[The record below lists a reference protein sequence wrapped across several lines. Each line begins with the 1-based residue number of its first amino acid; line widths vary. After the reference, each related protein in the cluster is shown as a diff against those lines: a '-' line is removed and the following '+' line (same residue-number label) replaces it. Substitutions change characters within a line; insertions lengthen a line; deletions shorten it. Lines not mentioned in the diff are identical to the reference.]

1 MVTLPPPDTQKYIL
15 MHFWMNWVIFDDF
28 QFKCLNFIF
37 FKILKNPGGGARYPT
52 NQISLALTPLPLTMW
67 CCVVPV
73 LFICYSNT
81 IGCYHLIIRLTF
93 RITINLIRKICFML
107 LDINEQN
114 KNFQNLL
121 CWTKVIKAQIFELF
135 VPCPYSNIYRVF
147 SRNWYKVFTNCSG

>member
-1 MVTLPPPDTQKYIL
+1 MGPKWQLEPIRSYKKKKWNSLNT
-15 MHFWMNWVIFDDF
+15 MNPAKFEFGEIKKFS
-28 QFKCLNFIF
+28 QS
-37 FKILKNPGGGARYPT
+37 T
-52 NQISLALTPLPLTMW
+52 LTPLTLTMW
-67 CCVVPV
+67 CCDVPV
-73 LFICYSNT
+73 PFICYSNT